1 MTKKRTK
8 CTRID
13 RNFNLKQS
21 VFGHWA
27 VNNNVLYRKMFEAD
41 MQYSKIKRF
50 VKDDSESYSEICNY
64 LISNYG
70 KIYEVYMYCSGLS
83 NYPSI

>member
-1 MTKKRTK
+1 MKKRTK
-8 CTRID
+8 KTRID

-27 VNNNVLYRKMFEAD
+27 ININAEYRKMFEAD
-41 MQYSKIKRF
+41 MQYSKIKKF
-50 VKDDSESYSEICNY
+50 IKEGKEFTEISNY
-64 LISNYG
+64 LLSNYG
-70 KIYEVYMYCSGLS
+70 KIYEVYLYCSGQS

>member
-1 MTKKRTK
+1 
-8 CTRID
+8 
-13 RNFNLKQS
+13 
-21 VFGHWA
+21 
-27 VNNNVLYRKMFEAD
+27 MFEAD